1 MKIGFLAYTTKTLE
15 IYWNRLH
22 QRSDCWWGVTRPHI
36 YDLLKEKNISNV
48 VYHYDKHVIDPN
60 KAFGNKFVS
69 ENPGQSERVI
79 AQTIDPDI
87 WIAEYPNNLIHVP
100 KRAFWI
106 QAFSSLPIKKYFF
119 HPPLLEYGLLLIPGE
134 YHKKEMIKRLNFKRQ
149 DEKRLKV
156 VGWPRVDCLI
166 NQAFDRENI
175 MSKLGLDTNSKTI
188 MYAPTWGWGYG
199 NDTFFARWFGREK
212 EVFEQLCKKV
222 KENNLNFIVKL
233 HGLSFQTTNK
243 ELIDIARKYGVLWL
257 TNEVDRFTEDPN
269 PYLWI
274 TDVLI
279 SDLSGIIAEF
289 LTLNRP
295 IIYID
300 PDEKLDAWNGSD
312 MPRSFR
318 AGHVVRTPEELFIAI
333 DDSIIT
339 PQRFQKQREELVA
352 NIFYSLDGKATDRAV
367 DAILDFAYEKG
378 LK

>member
-1 MKIGFLAYTTKTLE
+1 
-15 IYWNRLH
+15 
-22 QRSDCWWGVTRPHI
+22 
-36 YDLLKEKNISNV
+36 
-48 VYHYDKHVIDPN
+48 
-60 KAFGNKFVS
+60 
-69 ENPGQSERVI
+69 
-79 AQTIDPDI
+79 
-87 WIAEYPNNLIHVP
+87 
-100 KRAFWI
+100 
-106 QAFSSLPIKKYFF
+106 
-119 HPPLLEYGLLLIPGE
+119 
-134 YHKKEMIKRLNFKRQ
+134 
-149 DEKRLKV
+149 
-156 VGWPRVDCLI
+156 
-166 NQAFDRENI
+166 

-222 KENNLNFIVKL
+222 KKNGLNFIVKL
-233 HGLSFQTTNK
+233 HGLSLQTTNK
-243 ELIDIARKYGVLWL
+243 QLLDIARKYDVLWL
-257 TNEVDRFTEDPN
+257 TKETDRFTEDAS
-269 PYLWI
+269 PYLWV
-274 TDVLI
+274 TDIII

-318 AGHVVRTPEELFIAI
+318 VGHVVRTPEELFTAI
-333 DDSIIT
+333 DDSVIT